1 MHYPPPSNSSAQ
13 PALTPA
19 DPPAG
24 PPMKP
29 KLTEA
34 EVLYTDRK
42 WHPATVL
49 GWYELDDA
57 HEQLLTG
64 LLVSWLVRLRLES
77 GKDSWFEYAKLNIRP
92 RSGRVAS
99 PEASNQLSNDRGR
112 QRRTP
117 ADERGPRAADQS
129 EDAKA

>member
-1 MHYPPPSNSSAQ
+1 MGYTPPSNSSEQ

-24 PPMKP
+24 TGTPVEPR
-29 KLTEA
+29 LTEA

-49 GWYELDDA
+49 GWYRLDVA

-64 LLVSWLVRLRLES
+64 LWVFWLVHLRLES
-77 GKDSWFEYAKLNIRP
+77 GEDSWFEYVKLNIRP
-92 RSGRVAS
+92 R
-99 PEASNQLSNDRGR
+99 
-112 QRRTP
+112 
-117 ADERGPRAADQS
+117 
-129 EDAKA
+129 

>member
-13 PALTPA
+13 PALTPV
-19 DPPAG
+19 DSPAG
-24 PPMKP
+24 VPMKP
-29 KLTEA
+29 KLAEV

-64 LLVSWLVRLRLES
+64 LWVFWLVHLRLES
-77 GKDSWFEYAKLNIRP
+77 GEDSWFEYVKLNIRHG
-92 RSGRVAS
+92 SGQGGE
-99 PEASNQLSNDRGR
+99 PEG
-112 QRRTP
+112 
-117 ADERGPRAADQS
+117 E
-129 EDAKA
+129 

>member
-1 MHYPPPSNSSAQ
+1 MHYPPSSNSSAQ

-19 DPPAG
+19 DPAG
-24 PPMKP
+24 ITRTPMKP

-42 WHPATVL
+42 WHPATVV

-64 LLVSWLVRLRLES
+64 LLVFWLVHLRLEN
-77 GKDSWFEYAKLNIRP
+77 GDDSWFEYAKLNIRP
-92 RSGRVAS
+92 RSG
-99 PEASNQLSNDRGR
+99 QGR
-112 QRRTP
+112 EP
-117 ADERGPRAADQS
+117 GGE
-129 EDAKA
+129 

>member
-1 MHYPPPSNSSAQ
+1 MLHPLPSNSSAQ

-64 LLVSWLVRLRLES
+64 LLVSWLIHLRLES
-77 GKDSWFEYAKLNIRP
+77 GEDSWFEYAKLNIRHG
-92 RSGRVAS
+92 SGQGGE
-99 PEASNQLSNDRGR
+99 PGGE
-112 QRRTP
+112 
-117 ADERGPRAADQS
+117 
-129 EDAKA
+129 